1 MEKNENPIAVF
12 DSGVGGISV
21 LREMVK
27 LMPHEDFIYYGDSLH
42 APYGTKT
49 TEEVREL
56 TISHV
61 KNFLAEGDKAVAI
74 ACNTA
79 TSAAVATLR
88 TMFPELPLVGIEPAL
103 KPAALF
109 ASETERKKVLVMAT
123 PMTIREKKFQH
134 LLEEYGGMAKI
145 IQLPCPGLMEFVE
158 GGHYNSKE
166 VSDFLNQLLYDY
178 RDDQVDAA
186 VLGCTH
192 YPFVRRQIQEI
203 LGNSVQIF
211 DGAYGTAKELR
222 RRVEEAGL
230 SHPDPERI
238 GTVTFRNS
246 APTPEKMQL
255 CRDLLAYEG

>member
-1 MEKNENPIAVF
+1 METRRNPIAVF
-12 DSGVGGISV
+12 DSGVGGISF

-27 LMPHEDFIYYGDSLH
+27 LMPGEDFIYYGDSRH

-49 TEEVREL
+49 TEEVRSL

-79 TSAAVATLR
+79 TAAAVAELR
-88 TMFPELPLVGIEPAL
+88 RLYPTLPLVGIEPAL

-109 ASETERKKVLVMAT
+109 AEETKRKTVLVMAT
-123 PMTIREKKFQH
+123 PMTIREEKFH
-134 LLEEYGGMAKI
+134 RLLDVYRKDAKI
-145 IQLPCPGLMEFVE
+145 IPLPCPGLMEFVE
-158 GGHYNSKE
+158 SGHYNSKA
-166 VSDFLNQLLYDY
+166 VTDFLAQLLYDY
-178 RDDQVDAA
+178 KDNAVDAA

-203 LGNSVQIF
+203 LGDQVQIF

-222 RRVEEAGL
+222 RRIEEAGL
-230 SHPDPERI
+230 THPDEGRK

-246 APTPEKMQL
+246 APTPEKMAL
-255 CRDLLAYEG
+255 CKELLRYEG